1 MNPRESRPAVEPNP
15 AGSVLLVDDEKALLE
30 IYATILKPHFDITTA
45 NNAREAEAFLQAKA
59 FKVIVA
65 DHMMPGE
72 TGLSLLTRM
81 RGLFPHTQRVLVTGN
96 MTPEMERT
104 ASEANLLFAFL
115 SKPVSI
121 AELVN
126 VVKNAAH
133 VHDVSLAATQ

>member
-1 MNPRESRPAVEPNP
+1 MIPREPRPAEDKNP
-15 AGSVLLVDDEKALLE
+15 AGSVLLIDDEKALLE

-45 NNAREAEAFLQAKA
+45 NNAREAEAFLQTKP

-81 RGLFPHTQRVLVTGN
+81 RVVFPHTQRVLVTGN

-104 ASEANLLFAFL
+104 ASDANLLFAFL
-115 SKPVSI
+115 VKPISI
-121 AELVN
+121 SELVN
-126 VVKNAAH
+126 VVKAAAH
-133 VHDVSLAATQ
+133 VHDASLAASK

>member
-1 MNPRESRPAVEPNP
+1 MIPREPRPAEDKNP
-15 AGSVLLVDDEKALLE
+15 AGSVLLIDDEKALLE

-45 NNAREAEAFLQAKA
+45 NNAREAEAFLQTKP

-81 RGLFPHTQRVLVTGN
+81 RVVFPHTQRVLVTGN

-104 ASEANLLFAFL
+104 ASDGNLLFAFL
-115 SKPVSI
+115 VKPISI
-121 AELVN
+121 SELVN
-126 VVKNAAH
+126 VVKAASH
-133 VHDVSLAATQ
+133 VHDASLAASK